1 MVKVI
6 VGKKGTGKTKMLID
20 MVNRA
25 VEEDR
30 GSIVCIEAGRN
41 LTYDIKY
48 AARLIDIYDYPIAPG
63 VDPLF
68 AFICALHAQNFDVSH
83 IFIDSLQKSARIDD
97 LAEFERFIKQLDAFG
112 SRHNIDFTVM
122 LSCERELAEKHL
134 SEYLQD

>member
-20 MVNRA
+20 MVNQA
-25 VEEDR
+25 VEENH
-30 GSIVCIEAGRN
+30 GSVVCIEAGRN

-68 AFICALHAQNFDVSH
+68 AFICALYAQNFDVTH

-97 LAEFERFIKQLDAFG
+97 LAEFERFIKQLDAF
-112 SRHNIDFTVM
+112 SNAHQIEVTVM

-134 SEYLQD
+134 GQYL

>member
-25 VEEDR
+25 VEEDH

-48 AARLIDIYDYPIAPG
+48 AARLIDICDYPLAPG
-63 VDPLF
+63 VDTLF
-68 AFICALHAQNFDVSH
+68 AFICAIYAQNFDVTN
-83 IFIDSLQKSARIDD
+83 IFIDSLQKAARIDD
-97 LAEFERFIKQLDAFG
+97 IEEFERFINQLDEF
-112 SRHNIDFTVM
+112 SEKHHIKFTVM
-122 LSCERELAEKHL
+122 LSCDRDLAEKHL
-134 SEYLQD
+134 SKYL

>member
-25 VEEDR
+25 VEEDH

-48 AARLIDIYDYPIAPG
+48 AARLIDICDYPLAPG
-63 VDPLF
+63 VDVLF
-68 AFICALHAQNFDVSH
+68 AFICAVYAQNFDVTH
-83 IFIDSLQKSARIDD
+83 IFIDSLQKAAHIDD
-97 LAEFERFIKQLDAFG
+97 LAELARLVKQLDAF
-112 SRHNIDFTVM
+112 SEDHNIKFTVM
-122 LSCERELAEKHL
+122 LSCEKDVAEK
-134 SEYLQD
+134 YLGQYL